1 MKQFLL
7 SFASTADVQHA
18 ANVPE
23 QTAVLHDDWI
33 QHAGVQLMWLLLA
46 VFVLQLIIWIRARLS
61 RGTYSDEEVER
72 ADPLY
77 LAYLHSK
84 GRIKLRDTL
93 ASLFALTRI
102 GVLSVRIE
110 QAKSRY
116 REDKYAPDAT
126 LEYRHERPTAEV
138 TADERELIQWLLKD
152 YGTAN
157 RKFRLDALAGPS
169 SKQSSESEE
178 MQHYRRKEKALGQ
191 GLQRWTTRI
200 RENRDWEGLVRTP
213 IPLRLLV
220 GIVFPLLWILTGA
233 LCLLDDLSIGEGI
246 SLGGALLM
254 WLFAWRRIRVRWPF
268 HTAGVGLLIAIT
280 LAEPSDSSGT
290 GVVILAIM
298 LTLLVRLLLP
308 VREIAPAARDW
319 AVSMNRWRRRYKK
332 GIPADR
338 MAEPAETLE
347 RMLQTALVL
356 WIGSQCARKTNW
368 SLLQDHAD
376 PELRRMVQLK
386 SGKTGVPPDSTLLQ
400 APLLRLTLHLRE
412 EYRPL
417 LAAEYPYERL
427 NYIAGSLE
435 SGSYGGSSVY
445 SDSSDTNSKRHSRDQ
460 DGDPPDGY
468 GHGTD
473 GGDPGSGGDSGV
485 AEIRCIAQFSIEK

>member
-7 SFASTADVQHA
+7 SFVYTADVQHA

-72 ADPLY
+72 TDPLY

-110 QAKSRY
+110 QAKRRY

-126 LEYRHERPTAEV
+126 LEYRHEHPAAEV
-138 TADERELIQWLLKD
+138 AADEKELIQWLLKD
-152 YGTAN
+152 YGFGN

-169 SKQSSESEE
+169 SKLSSQSEE
-178 MQHYRRKEKALGQ
+178 MQHYHRKERALRQ
-191 GLQRWTTRI
+191 GIQRWASRV

-220 GIVFPLLWILTGA
+220 GIVFPLLWVLTGA
-233 LCLLDDLSIGEGI
+233 LCLNDDLSIGEGI
-246 SLGGALLM
+246 SLGASLLL
-254 WLFAWRRIRVRWPF
+254 WLFALIRIRVRWPF

-280 LAEPSDSSGT
+280 LAEPNDPGGT
-290 GVVILAIM
+290 GVVILAVL
-298 LTLLVRLLLP
+298 LTLLIRLLLP
-308 VREIAPAARDW
+308 VREIAPSARDL
-319 AVSMNRWRRRYKK
+319 AASINRWRRRYKK

-338 MAEPAETLE
+338 MVEPAETLE
-347 RMLQTALVL
+347 QMLQTSLVL
-356 WIGSQCARKTNW
+356 RVGSRCTRRTNW
-368 SLLQDHAD
+368 GLFQDHAD
-376 PELRRMVQLK
+376 YELRRLVQLK
-386 SGKTGVPPDSTLLQ
+386 SGKTGVPPESTLLQ
-400 APLLRLTLHLRE
+400 APLLRLALYLRE

-427 NYIAGSLE
+427 NYIASSLE
-435 SGSYGGSSVY
+435 SGSFGGSSVY
-445 SDSSDTNSKRHSRDQ
+445 SDSSDTNGKRYSRDH
-460 DGDPPDGY
+460 DGDHSG
-468 GHGTD
+468 GHDHVTN
-473 GGDPGSGGDSGV
+473 GGDSGS
-485 AEIRCIAQFSIEK
+485 AGDSGGGGD